1 MHKPVMLDAGP
12 LGKLA
17 HPRPH
22 PEITTWFKQLL
33 EANVTIIIPEI
44 TDYEVRRSLLLAE
57 LEKSVTRLN
66 QLKYVLTYHPITTN
80 IMLTAAELWASARK
94 QGKPTADPNALD
106 GDVILAAQALQVGA
120 VVATE
125 NVGHL
130 SLFVEAK
137 HWREIIPLPLS
148 EEEDSDGSGQDSA
161 VESKD

>member
-1 MHKPVMLDAGP
+1 MPKPVMLDTGP

-22 PEITTWFKQLL
+22 PEISTWFKHLL

-44 TDYEVRRSLLLAE
+44 ADYEVRRSLLLAE
-57 LEKSVTRLN
+57 LEKSVIRLN
-66 QLKYVLTYHPITTN
+66 QLKYVLTYQPLTTE
-80 IMLTAAELWASARK
+80 IMLKAAELWASARK

-120 VVATE
+120 VIATE

-130 SLFVEAK
+130 SLFVDAK
-137 HWREIIPLPLS
+137 HWREILPLPLP
-148 EEEDSDGSGQDSA
+148 EEEDSDGSSEDLTD
-161 VESKD
+161 V